1 LVLKQIETNVLLN
14 HDQNKVH
21 INNNSFRHCKSDEQE
36 KTISIY
42 ELNWLEMEKCSIF
55 KDNTNR
61 DLDLILATG

>member
-1 LVLKQIETNVLLN
+1 MVLKQIETNVLLN

-21 INNNSFRHCKSDEQE
+21 NNSCRDCKSGDQE
-36 KTISIY
+36 KIISIY
-42 ELNWLEMEKCSIF
+42 ELNWLELEECTIF

>member
-1 LVLKQIETNVLLN
+1 MVLKQIETNVLLN

-21 INNNSFRHCKSDEQE
+21 INNNSCRDCKSGDQE
-36 KTISIY
+36 KIISIY
-42 ELNWLEMEKCSIF
+42 ELNWLELEECTIF